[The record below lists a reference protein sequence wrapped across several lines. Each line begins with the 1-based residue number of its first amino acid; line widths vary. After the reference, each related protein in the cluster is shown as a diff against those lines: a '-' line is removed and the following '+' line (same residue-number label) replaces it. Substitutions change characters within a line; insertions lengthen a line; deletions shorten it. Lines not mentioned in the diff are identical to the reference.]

1 MKIKFCGGTEEV
13 TGANYLIESKGA
25 KFLIDCGLIQKEN
38 ICELENF
45 ENFPYDPKEISFVL
59 ITHAHLDHIGRLP
72 KLIYEGFKGE
82 IISTLPTKD
91 LAREIL
97 LDANKV
103 INEKC
108 RGMHS
113 EVEKI
118 YNEENIEKIFEKW
131 RTVDYHKILENNG
144 LKIEFFD
151 AGHILG
157 SAFIKLEEEDK
168 RIVFSGDLGN
178 IDPILKPCEDLP
190 ESDFLILES
199 TYGDRLHENL
209 ENRKEILEDII
220 EETLKENRTLIIPA
234 FALERSQEIL
244 YDIVDL
250 IENKKVPEIKIFL
263 DSPLAIRIFRIY
275 DKYTE
280 YFNESAKKF
289 FIHRDLED
297 LDYVEII
304 HKEEDFR
311 RIVNYPKAKIIISSS
326 GMLQGGRI
334 VNILKYFIEE
344 ESTTILFVGYQAQGS
359 LGRKILE
366 GEKEVYLDGKK
377 YSVKAK
383 IEKILAY
390 SGHKDQRAIIDWI
403 FPQRF
408 KIKKIFLVQGEEK
421 AKTILKSRIEDYLG
435 IKVEI
440 PTKNQEIVL

>member
-1 MKIKFCGGTEEV
+1 MKIKFCGGVEEV
-13 TGANYLIESKGA
+13 TGANYFIEKNGI

-45 ENFPYDPKEISFVL
+45 ESFPYDPKEINFVL
-59 ITHAHLDHIGRLP
+59 ITHSHLDHIGRLP
-72 KLIYEGFKGE
+72 KLIYDGFNGK

-91 LAREIL
+91 LAKEIL

-108 RGMHS
+108 KS
-113 EVEKI
+113 IQDDVEKI
-118 YNEENIEKIFEKW
+118 YNEENIDKVFRKW
-131 RTVDYHKILENNG
+131 ETVNYHEVLQFNG

-157 SAFIKLEEEDK
+157 SAFIKLEENGK
-168 RIVFSGDLGN
+168 TVVFSGDLGN
-178 IDPILKPCEDLP
+178 IDPILRPSEELP
-190 ESDFLILES
+190 KCDFLILES

-220 EETLKENRTLIIPA
+220 EETLRENRTLIIPA

-263 DSPLAIRIFRIY
+263 DSPLAIRIFRVY
-275 DKYTE
+275 DKYTD
-280 YFNESAKKF
+280 YFNESAKAF

-304 HKEEDFR
+304 YDEKDFR
-311 RIVNYPKAKIIISSS
+311 KLINYPKAKVIISSS

-334 VNILKYFIEE
+334 INILKYFVEKE
-344 ESTTILFVGYQAQGS
+344 TTTILFVGYQAEGS

-366 GEKEVYLDGKK
+366 GEKEIYLDGEK
-377 YSVKAK
+377 YVVKAK
-383 IEKILAY
+383 IEKLLAY
-390 SGHKDQRAIIDWI
+390 SGHKDQKALIEWI
-403 FPQRF
+403 FPRRF
-408 KIKKIFLVQGEEK
+408 DIKKIFLVQGEQK
-421 AKTILKSRIEDYLG
+421 AKIVLKSKIEDYLG

-440 PTKNQEIVL
+440 PTKNQEIDL

>member
-13 TGANYLIESKGA
+13 TGANYLIESGGK

-38 ICELENF
+38 VCELENF
-45 ENFPYDPKEISFVL
+45 ENFPYDPKEIDFVL
-59 ITHAHLDHIGRLP
+59 ITHAHLDHVGRLP
-72 KLIYEGFKGE
+72 KLIYEGFNGE
-82 IISTLPTKD
+82 IISTLPTKE
-91 LAREIL
+91 LSKEIL

-108 RGMHS
+108 KGMQLN
-113 EVEKI
+113 VDKI
-118 YNEENIEKIFEKW
+118 YNEENVEKILKKW
-131 RTVDYHKILENNG
+131 RTVNYNEVLIFDE

-157 SAFIKLEEEDK
+157 SAFIKVEEGNK
-168 RIVFSGDLGN
+168 KIVFSGDLGN
-178 IDPILKPCEDLP
+178 IDPILKPSEELTEC
-190 ESDFLILES
+190 DFLILES

-209 ENRKEILEDII
+209 ENRKDILEDII

-263 DSPLAIRIFRIY
+263 DSPLAIKIFRVY
-275 DKYTE
+275 DKYTN

-289 FIHRDLED
+289 FVHRDLED
-297 LDYVEII
+297 LSYLEII
-304 HKEEDFR
+304 HEIKDFKKV
-311 RIVNYPKAKIIISSS
+311 INYPKAKIIISSS

-334 VNILKYFIEE
+334 INILKHFIEE
-344 ESTTILFVGYQAQGS
+344 ETTTILFVGYQAEGS

-366 GEKEVYLDGKK
+366 GEKEIYLDDKK
-377 YSVKAK
+377 YIVKAK
-383 IEKILAY
+383 IEKLLAY
-390 SGHKDQRAIIDWI
+390 SGHKDQKALIDWV

-408 KIKKIFLVQGEEK
+408 KIKKIFLVQGEQR
-421 AKTILKSRIEDYLG
+421 AKIILKSKIEDYLG

-440 PTKNQEIVL
+440 PTKNQEIDL